1 MLRKEMNK
9 LLRKGMSIIY
19 LKVTIETFSKP
30 WFSGLKK
37 FVTRSVLGSSSS
49 SRCHW
54 ILKLLVATYK
64 SDIKLCMAFLLF

>member
-30 WFSGLKK
+30 
-37 FVTRSVLGSSSS
+37 
-49 SRCHW
+49 
-54 ILKLLVATYK
+54 
-64 SDIKLCMAFLLF
+64 